1 MSCQDILCVFEPTQ
15 AGLPPAFAQAVA
27 LAKAQQAHLT
37 VVPVSVIS
45 RAPGSAI
52 SAALVSGMLKTVN
65 DQVRAATNV
74 SAQAAKEALALSGLT
89 YDVNV
94 HEGIMLD
101 LGDWIAKAARS
112 VDLTVVDRPSN
123 AIEASELFFERALF
137 SSGRPVLV
145 ASPEHMSE
153 AVRKATLAWN
163 GSAVAAR
170 ALGEAIALF
179 PSLKAVDVVVVNG
192 EKSLANALPGTEIA
206 QHLARHKIEVNLIE
220 APVVSGSIAATI
232 DEVATRAKSDLIVM
246 GGFGHSRLREFLL
259 GGVTA
264 EITALARLPVLFAH

>member
-15 AGLPPAFAQAVA
+15 AGLPPSFMQAVA
-27 LAKAQQAHLT
+27 LARAQQAHLI
-37 VVPVSVIS
+37 VAPVSVIS

-52 SAALVSGMLKTVN
+52 SAAIVSGVLKTVN
-65 DQVRAATNV
+65 EQIRAATNV
-74 SAQAAKEALALSGLT
+74 SAQAAKEALALSGLNHE
-89 YDVNV
+89 VHV

-123 AIEASELFFERALF
+123 AIEASGLFFERALF
-137 SSGRPVLV
+137 LSGRPVLV
-145 ASPEHMSE
+145 ASPGHVSE
-153 AVRKATLAWN
+153 TVHKATLAWN

-179 PSLKAVDVVVVNG
+179 PNLKAIDIVVVKG
-192 EKSLANALPGTEIA
+192 EKSPANALPGTEIA
-206 QHLARHKIEVNLIE
+206 RHLARHKIETNLIE
-220 APVVSGSIAATI
+220 APIVAGSTAATI
-232 DEVATRAKSDLIVM
+232 DEVATRGKTDLIVM

-264 EITALARLPVLFAH
+264 EITGLARLPVLFAH

>member
-1 MSCQDILCVFEPTQ
+1 MSCQDILCVFEPGP
-15 AGLPPAFAQAVA
+15 AGLPPAFTQAVA

-52 SAALVSGMLKTVN
+52 SAAIVSGALKTVN
-65 DQVRAATNV
+65 DQIRTATNV

-89 YDVNV
+89 YEVNV
-94 HEGIMLD
+94 HEGIMVD

-145 ASPEHMSE
+145 ASPGHMSE
-153 AVRKATLAWN
+153 AIRKATLAWN

-170 ALGEAIALF
+170 ALGEAVALF
-179 PSLKAVDVVVVNG
+179 PSLKAVDIVVVNG
-192 EKSLANALPGTEIA
+192 EKSPANALPGTEIA
-206 QHLARHKIEVNLIE
+206 QHLARHKIDANLIE

-264 EITALARLPVLFAH
+264 EITELARLPVFFAH

>member
-1 MSCQDILCVFEPTQ
+1 MSCQDILCVFEPGQ
-15 AGLPPAFAQAVA
+15 SGLPPAFTQAVA

-52 SAALVSGMLKTVN
+52 SAAIVSGVLKTVN
-65 DQVRAATNV
+65 DQIRAATNV
-74 SAQAAKEALALSGLT
+74 SAQAAREALALSGLT
-89 YDVNV
+89 HEVNV

-101 LGDWIAKAARS
+101 LGDWIARAARS
-112 VDLTVVDRPSN
+112 VDLTVVDRPSS

-137 SSGRPVLV
+137 SSGRPVVV
-145 ASPEHMSE
+145 ASPLHTSE
-153 AVRKATLAWN
+153 AIRKATLAWN

-170 ALGEAIALF
+170 ALGEVIALF
-179 PSLKAVDVVVVNG
+179 PSLKTIDIVVVNG

-206 QHLARHKIEVNLIE
+206 QHLARHKIEANLIE

-264 EITALARLPVLFAH
+264 EITAVARLPVFFAH